1 VTPWEHHINPRVWRI
16 GV

>member
-1 VTPWEHHINPRVWRI
+1 VTPWEHHLNPRVWRI